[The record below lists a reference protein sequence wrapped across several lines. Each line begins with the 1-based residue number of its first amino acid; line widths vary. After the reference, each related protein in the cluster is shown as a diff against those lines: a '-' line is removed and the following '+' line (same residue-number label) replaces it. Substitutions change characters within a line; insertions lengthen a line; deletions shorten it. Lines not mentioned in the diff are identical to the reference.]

1 MSVTDRA
8 YDTLT
13 EAHDTLRLIHKDLED
28 VRLDVLDAGLDLDE
42 AGHLPDAEPD
52 WRKDAGKA
60 EAVADGLDVA
70 IREAMVQI
78 RRLRS
83 IL

>member
-28 VRLDVLDAGLDLDE
+28 VYQSVLDAGFDLDE
-42 AGHLPDAEPD
+42 AGHLPGAEPD

-70 IREAMVQI
+70 IREVMQQI
-78 RRLRS
+78 KRLRTM
-83 IL
+83 L